1 MEEILKHRAA
11 QTLAES
17 PLVFNHVHAVILLR
31 SSRLERSHFSNMLL
45 SRGDGNH
52 HDPQRAPFALQ
63 ATDLSSS
70 ISRAQGLM
78 RDGRHVDAASLLSQH
93 RWRQDMAAAEASMI
107 VHMLCECAQRCAG
120 RSQDIV
126 VLGIQ
131 MCRDA
136 QTVAEGTGLAPQ
148 QLLPVLLVRPPSST
162 RTHHIVLF
170 GALPTLSPSLSLS
183 PHPSLLA
190 RLGARAAAAFP
201 RLVLRS
207 NRHVSARVLLRQEL
221 RVLSAIGNHPLINP
235 LTLVVILQ
243 SNYFSIVHFSVAL
256 FVLSSLL
263 DRCPQHALMLASALR
278 QSGQSRDAMSH
289 ASAAVQVTHA
299 APLHGLS
306 RACDTRWSRSV

>member
-1 MEEILKHRAA
+1 
-11 QTLAES
+11 
-17 PLVFNHVHAVILLR
+17 
-31 SSRLERSHFSNMLL
+31 MLL
-45 SRGDGNH
+45 SRGDANP

-63 ATDLSSS
+63 ATDLSSY
-70 ISRAQGLM
+70 ISRAQALM

-148 QLLPVLLVRPPSST
+148 QLLPVLLVRPPPSSHT
-162 RTHHIVLF
+162 RHIVLF
-170 GALPTLSPSLSLS
+170 GALPTLSV
-183 PHPSLLA
+183 PSLLA
-190 RLGARAAAAFP
+190 RLGTRAAAAVP

-221 RVLSAIGNHPLINP
+221 RLLSAIGNHPLITP
-235 LTLVVILQ
+235 LTLATCLVV
-243 SNYFSIVHFSVAL
+243 V
-256 FVLSSLL
+256 
-263 DRCPQHALMLASALR
+263 
-278 QSGQSRDAMSH
+278 
-289 ASAAVQVTHA
+289 
-299 APLHGLS
+299 
-306 RACDTRWSRSV
+306 